1 MPNSKRVS
9 AKNTDLHVFADESIR
24 AIEFGVVS
32 RGRFV
37 HVHVYR
43 ETLNRCFGV
52 GDTPYGLLLAY
63 EAHRSLID
71 AAVIRRAEEGGTGV
85 VLVHADDLLTDR

>member
-1 MPNSKRVS
+1 MPNSTHVS
-9 AKNTDLHVFADESIR
+9 DKNTDLHMFADERIC

-32 RGRFV
+32 QGRFV
-37 HVHVYR
+37 HVHVRR

-52 GDTPYGLLLAY
+52 RNTPHGLLMAY

-71 AAVIRRAEEGGTGV
+71 AAVIRRAECGGTGIV
-85 VLVHADDLLTDR
+85 WVQSSDLLSDR